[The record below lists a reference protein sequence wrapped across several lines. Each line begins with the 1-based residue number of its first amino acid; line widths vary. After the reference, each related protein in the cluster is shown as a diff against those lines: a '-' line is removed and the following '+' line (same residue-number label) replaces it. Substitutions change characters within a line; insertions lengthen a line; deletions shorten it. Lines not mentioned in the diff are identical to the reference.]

1 MANLNIVTLLGRLAK
16 DPELRRTQNDI
27 PVTTFSVAVNRR
39 GKDQGVDFIDVVCWR
54 NQAEFVC
61 RYFSKGMAIFVEGS
75 IQTRT
80 WKDKNGNNR
89 KAVEVVAYN
98 VQFAEPK
105 RDNSPAASPD
115 YEEIADANDDLPF

>member
-1 MANLNIVTLLGRLAK
+1 MANLNIVTLLGRLTK

-54 NQAEFVC
+54 NQAEVVC

-80 WKDKNGNNR
+80 WKDKDGNNR

-105 RDNSPAASPD
+105 RDGGPAVSPD
-115 YEEIADANDDLPF
+115 YEEIADEDDLPF

>member
-1 MANLNIVTLLGRLAK
+1 MANLNIVTLLGRLTK

-54 NQAEFVC
+54 IQAEFGC
-61 RYFSKGMAIFVEGS
+61 KYFSKGMAIFIEGS

-80 WKDKNGNNR
+80 WKDKDGNNR

-105 RDNSPAASPD
+105 RDGGPAVSPD
-115 YEEIADANDDLPF
+115 YEEIADEDDLPF

>member
-1 MANLNIVTLLGRLAK
+1 MANLNIVTLLGMLTK

-61 RYFSKGMAIFVEGS
+61 RYFSKGMAIFIEGS
-75 IQTRT
+75 IQART
-80 WKDKNGNNR
+80 WKDKDGNNR

-105 RDNSPAASPD
+105 RDGGPAVSPD
-115 YEEIADANDDLPF
+115 YEEIADEDDLPF

>member
-27 PVTTFSVAVNRR
+27 PVTTFPVAVNRR

-61 RYFSKGMAIFVEGS
+61 RYFSKGMAIFIEGS
-75 IQTRT
+75 IQVRT
-80 WKDKNGNNR
+80 WKDKDGNNR

-105 RDNSPAASPD
+105 RDGGPAVSPD
-115 YEEIADANDDLPF
+115 YEEIADEDDLPF